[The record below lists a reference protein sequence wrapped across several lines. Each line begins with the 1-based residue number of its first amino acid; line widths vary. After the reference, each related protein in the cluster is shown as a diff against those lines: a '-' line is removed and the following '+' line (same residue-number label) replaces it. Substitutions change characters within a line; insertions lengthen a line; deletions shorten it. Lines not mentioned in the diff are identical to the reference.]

1 MMSLNL
7 QGSNRTLD
15 DHVEVEIAG
24 CLRIDRPKSFFLFAG
39 AGSGK
44 TRSLVFAL
52 RYIRKE
58 NGRRLRLRGQ
68 RVAVVTYTNAACD
81 EITQRIEFDSL
92 FQVSTIH
99 SFAWQLI
106 GGHNTD
112 IRRWLKSD
120 LAATIAE
127 LEALE
132 AKGRSGTKASIARMA
147 QIESKRERLARL
159 DGFKSFTYNP
169 SGDNR
174 EINSLNH
181 SEVIGISSSF
191 LLQKP
196 LLQNIVVQQYP
207 FFLIDEGQ
215 DTNRYLIDAL
225 FATEAK
231 HREHFCLGFFG
242 DTMQRIYNDGKERIE
257 ADLPETWQ
265 KPIKR
270 LNYRCPRRVVRLIN
284 KIRIDVDGQQQEPI
298 DTNVEGFAR
307 LFVFAAQTPDKPA
320 IEEAARCHMANV
332 TGDKDWND
340 RGSCKILTLEHHMAA
355 KRMGFQEIF
364 DAIYEVEAC
373 STGLLDGKLPAT
385 RFYAKTPQNLVAA
398 EKRGDKFAAAKVVR
412 GASPLL
418 TATAL
423 KEAPEPKAQLQ
434 AAKKAVEQLMSLWEN
449 GEPTCGAV
457 LESVVATNLF
467 AIPDSL
473 KPILALEQI
482 KFADEAHISDEAEAD
497 QLPERTRAFEV
508 FLSAPFSQVAPYAQ
522 YISDASP
529 YDTHQGVKGREFDR
543 VMVLMDASETRGFM
557 FDYEKLFGVKAP
569 TAADEK
575 YVLEGKETTLDRT
588 RRLFYVTCS
597 RARKSLAIVA
607 YSEAPELVSRTMITN
622 GWFDEREIVF
632 SVGHEGSEPNSVHAD

>member
-1 MMSLNL
+1 
-7 QGSNRTLD
+7 
-15 DHVEVEIAG
+15 
-24 CLRIDRPKSFFLFAG
+24 
-39 AGSGK
+39 
-44 TRSLVFAL
+44 
-52 RYIRKE
+52 
-58 NGRRLRLRGQ
+58 
-68 RVAVVTYTNAACD
+68 
-81 EITQRIEFDSL
+81 
-92 FQVSTIH
+92 
-99 SFAWQLI
+99 
-106 GGHNTD
+106 
-112 IRRWLKSD
+112 
-120 LAATIAE
+120 
-127 LEALE
+127 
-132 AKGRSGTKASIARMA
+132 MA

-257 ADLPETWQ
+257 ADLAETWQ

-284 KIRIDVDGQQQEPI
+284 RILIDVDGQQQEPI

-364 DAIYEVEAC
+364 DPLYEVEEFR
-373 STGLLDGKLPAT
+373 TGLLDGTLPAT
-385 RFYAKTPQNLVAA
+385 RFFAKTLLNLVAA

-412 GASPLL
+412 DASPLL

-467 AIPDSL
+467 AIP
-473 KPILALEQI
+473 
-482 KFADEAHISDEAEAD
+482 
-497 QLPERTRAFEV
+497 
-508 FLSAPFSQVAPYAQ
+508 
-522 YISDASP
+522 DASP